1 VDSTQAQVEV
11 HTQAQEEGRTQDL
24 VEAPI
29 RGQVVEHQQD
39 LVAVFTLDLGVD
51 STQAQEGVHT
61 QAQEEG
67 QAQALE
73 VGVTPVLAEVILT
86 SGIDPTQIA
95 GEL

>member
-1 VDSTQAQVEV
+1 MPHCYRYVARTSTQIVLAILAPAALAQ
-11 HTQAQEEGRTQDL
+11 QG
-24 VEAPI
+24 
-29 RGQVVEHQQD
+29 
-39 LVAVFTLDLGVD
+39 LGVD
-51 STQAQEGVHT
+51 STQAQVGVHT

>member
-1 VDSTQAQVEV
+1 VE
-11 HTQAQEEGRTQDL
+11 
-24 VEAPI
+24 
-29 RGQVVEHQQD
+29 
-39 LVAVFTLDLGVD
+39 
-51 STQAQEGVHT
+51 VHT